1 MNKNVNC
8 VLSSYVLTTFTDQR
22 GFMWICGDTII
33 CIGWLLFVFKGKYA
47 RDSPTKSY
55 CAVGVN

>member
-8 VLSSYVLTTFTDQR
+8 VLSSYVMFLPHSLTN
-22 GFMWICGDTII
+22 GVSCNLWGYNYLHC
-33 CIGWLLFVFKGKYA
+33 LFVFKVKYA